1 MVNCREVMSLKFVT
15 CASDLESA
23 DQFFSPVYVHQL
35 FMNEK
40 IIGYR
45 DLEIR
50 VFFSQPHLHCYIEID
65 YGEKLEET
73 TTTDILGV
81 FRKWIKAGF
90 TVFSVSPPLSFVVQ
104 GLCPRSSIVVI
115 H

>member
-1 MVNCREVMSLKFVT
+1 MSLKFVT
-15 CASDLESA
+15 CASDLDSA

-35 FMNEK
+35 FINEK

-45 DLEIR
+45 DLAIR

-65 YGEKLEET
+65 YGEKLREP

-81 FRKWIKAGF
+81 FTKWIKAGF
-90 TVFSVSPPLSFVVQ
+90 TWLVVQ
-104 GLCPRSSIVVI
+104 GLYPSIESLVSLFLLGL
-115 H
+115 